1 MKRMVRIWKVFTSS
15 RKVMV
20 SIVLVGLLLGLIPN
34 FTQLVFLSSENE
46 LMRSEK
52 KEYGSFGTYVINCTD
67 EDYKKLEA
75 YPNVDRIKKTEQYT
89 VSINDEKYYYY
100 DYAKEFD
107 LDLMGI
113 KLIKGKLPT
122 ANGQLVLDEK
132 YIAEYGYDYSV
143 IGKKI
148 SLPVSDKKKKSFVIT
163 GIISQNSVW
172 DDSTGEYIFLAYKE
186 NANYNC
192 AYASFLDYS
201 HLDAD
206 YKELTQKLDGKV
218 CPNLNMYLNL
228 GYGYGGLS
236 VFQQYDIIYAGVFLF
251 MLLGMC
257 FVVYNIAKTCMYDA
271 RESIG
276 VMNLIGIRKNTI
288 IVSFVSVILV
298 WVLVGILSGLLLSSG
313 IIAAIHVGLYHTLS
327 YYFSLWTGY
336 PITKMLFTIS
346 FCLLI
351 NVLVL
356 LPLLICIKRMSPNE
370 LLRQESIFEKR
381 KSKKGKR
388 VFKKRT
394 RLVCLKLAGND
405 LRYDKFM
412 NIISVFGIALGTVI
426 ITTAIFYMKTNFSTI
441 SGNYKYQYMVDLNKK
456 VYGDDNYDTM
466 VENLYKKNY
475 GFSDSVQT
483 HSVFSYYTDIAVSKE
498 KLSRQYLN
506 YLSQDAENY
515 KRILRNQDV
524 IVSVHILGYDDT
536 ELERLYEM
544 NHMKYKKIVDK
555 EAIVLDYLYSTNIES
570 RDFHAPFNKEDKIVF
585 TQENENKNLKVKNKV
600 RKLTVY
606 PEVDDLSIV
615 IIVNLDT
622 FQKLTPFI
630 LPTNVYVDEI
640 TEKKDLQ
647 NLELLKSNRQF
658 SVSSPAEEKA
668 ELVRFNRIIHMF
680 VYIIFS
686 ICIGVAILLLY
697 SSYYLKIY
705 INKKEYAMLH
715 TIGINTGKI
724 QRIVLLE
731 MFLSYLFGTI
741 ISFLVS
747 YTLTKKIYLVKY
759 PHIGNYLYQF
769 PLQTYGVSCLVSMVI
784 SGIVWY
790 YVLKKLKTVLN
801 VHVLWSL

>member
-1 MKRMVRIWKVFTSS
+1 M
-15 RKVMV
+15 
-20 SIVLVGLLLGLIPN
+20 
-34 FTQLVFLSSENE
+34 
-46 LMRSEK
+46 
-52 KEYGSFGTYVINCTD
+52 
-67 EDYKKLEA
+67 
-75 YPNVDRIKKTEQYT
+75 
-89 VSINDEKYYYY
+89 
-100 DYAKEFD
+100 
-107 LDLMGI
+107 
-113 KLIKGKLPT
+113 
-122 ANGQLVLDEK
+122 
-132 YIAEYGYDYSV
+132 
-143 IGKKI
+143 
-148 SLPVSDKKKKSFVIT
+148 
-163 GIISQNSVW
+163 
-172 DDSTGEYIFLAYKE
+172 
-186 NANYNC
+186 
-192 AYASFLDYS
+192 
-201 HLDAD
+201 
-206 YKELTQKLDGKV
+206 
-218 CPNLNMYLNL
+218 
-228 GYGYGGLS
+228 
-236 VFQQYDIIYAGVFLF
+236 
-251 MLLGMC
+251 
-257 FVVYNIAKTCMYDA
+257 
-271 RESIG
+271 
-276 VMNLIGIRKNTI
+276 
-288 IVSFVSVILV
+288 
-298 WVLVGILSGLLLSSG
+298 
-313 IIAAIHVGLYHTLS
+313 
-327 YYFSLWTGY
+327 
-336 PITKMLFTIS
+336 
-346 FCLLI
+346 
-351 NVLVL
+351 
-356 LPLLICIKRMSPNE
+356 
-370 LLRQESIFEKR
+370 
-381 KSKKGKR
+381 
-388 VFKKRT
+388 
-394 RLVCLKLAGND
+394 
-405 LRYDKFM
+405 
-412 NIISVFGIALGTVI
+412 
-426 ITTAIFYMKTNFSTI
+426 
-441 SGNYKYQYMVDLNKK
+441 
-456 VYGDDNYDTM
+456 
-466 VENLYKKNY
+466 
-475 GFSDSVQT
+475 QT
-483 HSVFSYYTDIAVSKE
+483 HSVFSYYTDIAVSKK